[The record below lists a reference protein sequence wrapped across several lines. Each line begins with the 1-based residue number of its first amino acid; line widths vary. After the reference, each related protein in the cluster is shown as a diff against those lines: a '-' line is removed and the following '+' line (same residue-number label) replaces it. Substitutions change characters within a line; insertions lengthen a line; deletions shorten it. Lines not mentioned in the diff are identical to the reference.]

1 MSESIKY
8 REYIHNLRN
17 VNEMMILM
25 MTKEF
30 GVTDRTNKSWEVH
43 PLVDVHSSFAYNLQ
57 LAETFDI
64 ILCPVSLYIS
74 NCFLLF

>member
-1 MSESIKY
+1 MMSESIKY

-30 GVTDRTNKSWEVH
+30 GVTDRTNKS
-43 PLVDVHSSFAYNLQ
+43 
-57 LAETFDI
+57 
-64 ILCPVSLYIS
+64 
-74 NCFLLF
+74 